1 MSEYTFADLII
12 NPETPNLESLV
23 GKEVYFNDVPA
34 HCIRNANDDYMVGIL
49 MGIHI
54 WESAPFYVETP
65 SGLLLNYAC
74 IIPKKESF
82 LAKKEESEPEYVPF
96 ENAEEFLD
104 AYCHNETKK
113 LDGIYHYL
121 ATRGVWL
128 EDKGENAYYMVAEIW
143 DDGVVLG
150 DNKMETTKASSGKYF
165 TINSTTEWDELF
177 ENYAFLDG
185 SPCGKLIEAEH
196 E

>member
-1 MSEYTFADLII
+1 MDKYTRENLII
-12 NPETPNLESLV
+12 DPETQGLEDII
-23 GKEVYFNDVPA
+23 GKEVYANDVPLYCLKCA
-34 HCIRNANDDYMVGIL
+34 NENLQVSILREIRKDDFFPFRVEDPDGRIL
-49 MGIHI
+49 G
-54 WESAPFYVETP
+54 FD
-65 SGLLLNYAC
+65 C
-74 IIPKKESF
+74 IIPKKEESE
-82 LAKKEESEPEYVPF
+82 KEESEPEYVPF

-121 ATRGVWL
+121 ATCGVWL

-165 TINSTTEWDELF
+165 TINGTTTWEELF

-185 SPCGKLIEAEH
+185 SPCGRLKENK
-196 E
+196 

>member
-1 MSEYTFADLII
+1 MDKYTCKNLVID
-12 NPETPNLESLV
+12 PETQGLEDAI
-23 GKEVYFNDVPA
+23 GKEVY
-34 HCIRNANDDYMVGIL
+34 ANDAPLYCLKCANENLQVGIL
-49 MGIHI
+49 REIRKNDFF
-54 WESAPFYVETP
+54 PFRVEDP
-65 SGLLLNYAC
+65 DGRILGFAC
-74 IIPKKESF
+74 IIP
-82 LAKKEESEPEYVPF
+82 KKEESEPEYVPF

-121 ATRGVWL
+121 ATRGIWL

-150 DNKMETTKASSGKYF
+150 DNRMETTKASSGKYF
-165 TINSTTEWDELF
+165 TINGTTAWDELF
-177 ENYAFLDG
+177 ENYTFLDG
-185 SPCGKLIEAEH
+185 SPCGKLIEVEH